1 MEILEIHSLDALAG
15 GGHGL
20 PAGGGCNVPA
30 GGGHEMPANTVS
42 GATPYIPSEV
52 MVADLLGLMNELDP
66 TLEVTPA
73 MLQDAAGDPDTHLFV
88 AVEDGHVI
96 GTASLCVFRT
106 PTGTKGRIEDVV
118 VSHEYRGLGLGKHLL
133 EYMIEFARECFSRA
147 GLAPIE
153 LQLTSRPSRV
163 AANQLYRS
171 LGFLPYETNV
181 YKMKVR

>member
-1 MEILEIHSLDALAG
+1 
-15 GGHGL
+15 
-20 PAGGGCNVPA
+20 
-30 GGGHEMPANTVS
+30 MPADTVS

-52 MVADLLGLMNELDP
+52 MVTDLLGLMNELDP

-106 PTGTKGRIEDVV
+106 PTGMKGRIEDVV
-118 VSHEYRGLGLGKHLL
+118 VSHEYRGRGLGKHLL
-133 EYMIEFARECFSRA
+133 EHMIEYVSTGISRA

>member
-1 MEILEIHSLDALAG
+1 MEILEIHSLDSVP
-15 GGHGL
+15 H
-20 PAGGGCNVPA
+20 VPA
-30 GGGHEMPANTVS
+30 
-42 GATPYIPSEV
+42 EV

-163 AANQLYRS
+163 AANQLYLS

-181 YKMKVR
+181 YKMKV

>member
-20 PAGGGCNVPA
+20 LAGGV
-30 GGGHEMPANTVS
+30 HEMPADTVS
-42 GATPYIPSEV
+42 GATPHIPSEI
-52 MVADLLGLMNELDP
+52 MITDLLGLMNELDP
-66 TLEVTPA
+66 TLEITPA

-133 EYMIEFARECFSRA
+133 EHMIEYVSTGISREGLLRE

-163 AANQLYRS
+163 AANQLYRR